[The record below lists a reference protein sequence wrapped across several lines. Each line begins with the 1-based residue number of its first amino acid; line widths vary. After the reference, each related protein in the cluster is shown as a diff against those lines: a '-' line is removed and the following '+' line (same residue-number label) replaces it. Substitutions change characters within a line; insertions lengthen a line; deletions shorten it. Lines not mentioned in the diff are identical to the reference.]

1 MKNTFTRFDPKPKE
15 GYFLRRQLLEGKPQY
30 TNDPLIAYDTD
41 KEAIFIML
49 RYYEEAGVPVYV
61 ENLKGERIS

>member
-1 MKNTFTRFDPKPKE
+1 MNNTFSHIPKLQE
-15 GYFLRRQLLEGKPQY
+15 GYFLRRQLLEAPSFQD
-30 TNDPLIAYDTD
+30 NLIACDTN

-49 RYYEEAGVPVYV
+49 KKYEEAGVPVYV